1 MVIRVVRDTLQSV
14 IGIRGAMLALV
25 LAAVVGLSAC
35 DHDVYGPGGGF
46 TASDSFHFDVSANGL
61 WGFYLEGTNGDVSV
75 VGVQNTSTVVVQG
88 RRRVNS
94 FSRPDAHRRLDDIAV
109 DIYEEDGE
117 LIIRTLQPADDR
129 DHEYIVHYEILVPE
143 WFLASVYNVNG
154 LVTVDRM
161 AGGVVVVNSNGPL
174 ELFDVLGSAI
184 ADNINGDI
192 IADISILRD
201 EFIDLRTVNG
211 NILLDIPFETSA
223 WLEAS
228 LTNGEIIVQNLTL
241 RDQEVANGFLS
252 GRLGS
257 GAGEID
263 LLTTNGNIRIRGY

>member
-1 MVIRVVRDTLQSV
+1 MVRDTLQSV
-14 IGIRGAMLALV
+14 AEIRRGLWTLLIV
-25 LAAVVGLSAC
+25 AVVGVAAC
-35 DHDVYGPGGGF
+35 DNDVYGPGGAF
-46 TASDSFHFDVSANGL
+46 SASDSFRFDVSASGL
-61 WGFYLEGTNGDVSV
+61 WGFYLEGTNGDVRV
-75 VGVQNTSTVVVQG
+75 LGAPNTSNVVIQG

-94 FSRPDAHRRLDDIAV
+94 FARPDAHQRLNDIAV
-109 DIYEEDGE
+109 DLYEEDGE
-117 LIIRTLQPADDR
+117 LIIRTLQPSADR

-154 LVTVDRM
+154 LVTVERL

-192 IADISILRD
+192 IADISILGD

-211 NILLDIPFETSA
+211 NIFLDIPFHTSA

-228 LTNGEIIVQNLTL
+228 LTNGEILVQNLNL
-241 RDQEVANGFLS
+241 RDQEVGNGFVS

-257 GAGEID
+257 GEGEID